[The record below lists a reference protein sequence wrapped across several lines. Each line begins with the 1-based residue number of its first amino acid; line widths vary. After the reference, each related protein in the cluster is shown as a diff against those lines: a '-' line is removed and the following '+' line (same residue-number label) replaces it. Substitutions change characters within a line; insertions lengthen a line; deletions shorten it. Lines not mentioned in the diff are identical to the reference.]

1 MTDDKTWEPFLEEL
15 TVKTFYTPN
24 NPSEIYTL
32 YLKSDLEAEAL
43 NKITRSIRIID
54 RMFLYTLPV
63 IVIFS
68 ERKEHHQLGHTIG
81 WGIYKPSVEDSADIL
96 TKRIEPD
103 IAINRL
109 AAEIFDT
116 HTEDGLF
123 DLSQFSEFQE
133 DYNLMLFEVN
143 NL

>member
-32 YLKSDLEAEAL
+32 YLKSDLEEEAL

-54 RMFLYTLPV
+54 RMFLYTLPL
-63 IVIFS
+63 IVILS
-68 ERKEHHQLGHTIG
+68 EPKEHHQLGHAMG
-81 WGIYKPSVEDSADIL
+81 WDIHKPSIEDSADIL

-109 AAEIFDT
+109 ASEIFDL
-116 HTEDGLF
+116 HTEDGSF

-133 DYNLMLFEVN
+133 EHNLMLFEVN